1 MKQTHCKLKKSLQI
15 ILYDLAHD
23 ATEII
28 DDCIEHCAI
37 YLRGLRIGEFVQAVI
52 DKVTI
57 SGISNRIL
65 KFTR

>member
-23 ATEII
+23 VTEII

-37 YLRGLRIGEFVQAVI
+37 YLRGLRIGECVQAVI

-57 SGISNRIL
+57 
-65 KFTR
+65 